1 MDYANI
7 NPPLLD
13 DAKAC
18 QVFWVGLSAK
28 KTTSEGEKPLSPST
42 NSGSILCRVEEHC
55 EGIAMYRTNLVK
67 CLPLD
72 EAGKLR
78 YPNKNEIELCLPNLN
93 SEVDEL
99 SPQIIFL
106 LGGKV
111 IDAVSRHYS
120 LSFEK
125 WNEFDYAVT
134 EYKSM
139 FFVPV
144 HHPSYIHVYKR
155 KRIDE
160 YVSGLERVIQRLV

>member
-1 MDYANI
+1 
-7 NPPLLD
+7 
-13 DAKAC
+13 
-18 QVFWVGLSAK
+18 
-28 KTTSEGEKPLSPST
+28 
-42 NSGSILCRVEEHC
+42 
-55 EGIAMYRTNLVK
+55 
-67 CLPLD
+67 LD

-78 YPNKNEIELCLPNLN
+78 NPNKNEIELCLPNLN

-99 SPQIIFL
+99 SPLIIFL

-125 WNEFDYAVT
+125 WNEFDYVVT

-160 YVSGLERVIQRLV
+160 YVSGLDRVIQRLM